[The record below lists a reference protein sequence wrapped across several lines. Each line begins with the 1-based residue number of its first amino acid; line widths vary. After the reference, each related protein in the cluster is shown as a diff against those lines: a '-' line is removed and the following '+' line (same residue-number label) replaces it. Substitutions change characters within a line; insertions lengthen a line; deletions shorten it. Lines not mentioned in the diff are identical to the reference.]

1 MIISPIQTYKY
12 SRVPSFNSNCRSI
25 YDKQGNLL
33 YKTTTC
39 FFRED
44 LHWDSFVKLLNQKY
58 KMAEKVNIINH
69 ACSNGQEPYSLVI
82 KLIQHLGK
90 DAEKFFPIQ
99 AKDFDSYNIENAKK
113 GLIGINFN
121 DIYQVNS
128 GTKNN
133 ITQFF
138 KYEKSYNS
146 INDLTLVPK
155 DNIKNKVIFSQ
166 SDILKDLEQKQPDNT
181 VILCRN
187 FWPYLSAKTREK
199 LASLLAKNIGTNSLV
214 AIGSF
219 DCSKDIL
226 HLLEKR
232 GFRETSVSNVFSKP

>member
-12 SRVPSFNSNCRSI
+12 SKTPSFTSNCRSI

-44 LHWDSFVKLLNQKY
+44 LPWDRFVKFLSQKY
-58 KMAEKVNIINH
+58 KMVEKVNIINH
-69 ACSNGQEPYSLVI
+69 ACSNGHEPYSLAI
-82 KLIQHLGK
+82 KLIQNLGEE
-90 DAEKFFPIQ
+90 AEKFFPIQ
-99 AKDFDSYNIENAKK
+99 AKDFDSYNIENAKR
-113 GLIGINFN
+113 GQIGINFN
-121 DIYQVNS
+121 DIYQINS

-138 KYEKSYNS
+138 QYDKPYNS

-155 DNIKNKVIFSQ
+155 DNIRNKVIFTQ

-199 LASLLAKNIGTNSLV
+199 LASLLAKNLGTNSLIT
-214 AIGSF
+214 IGSF
-219 DCSKDIL
+219 DYNRDIL
-226 HLLEKR
+226 NLLKKY